1 MSLKETNRTLNCEA
15 KAIEV
20 EILRRNMFL
29 SMIVLE
35 YTKNLKCCDA
45 DWSEERGSR

>member
-1 MSLKETNRTLNCEA
+1 MKETNRTLNYEA

-35 YTKNLKCCDA
+35 YTKKLKCCDA
-45 DWSEERGSR
+45 D

>member
-1 MSLKETNRTLNCEA
+1 MSLKETDRTLNYEA

-29 SMIVLE
+29 SMTVLE
-35 YTKNLKCCDA
+35 YTKNLKCCVA
-45 DWSEERGSR
+45 DWNEERGSR